1 MTTGLRSIVFG
12 GTRGLGL
19 ATALALAA
27 EGGSVLV
34 ASRDAATVAEAVAL
48 IRDRSRAAAPLGMRC
63 DVSCPADVDAT
74 VSKALDVWSG
84 IDAVVNCAGV
94 LGPAGPTDQ
103 VDWDAWRTAV
113 QINLFG
119 PVLVSRAI
127 IPHFKAAGRG
137 KLVHLSGG
145 GATRALLG
153 LSAYC
158 ASKAGLVRLVEVMAH
173 EVRGMNID
181 VNAVAPGPLGTRML
195 DEVLTAGAGAVGQDY
210 YDTVVRFKQS
220 GATPLDVPVSLIRFL
235 VSPAS
240 DGVTGRLISAVW
252 DSWQDDAAFRKAL
265 ENPDMF
271 TLRRID
277 Q

>member
-48 IRDRSRAAAPLGMRC
+48 IRDRSRAAAPLGIRC

-74 VSKALDVWSG
+74 VSKALDIWSG

-119 PVLVSRAI
+119 PALVSRAI
-127 IPHFKAAGRG
+127 I
-137 KLVHLSGG
+137 
-145 GATRALLG
+145 
-153 LSAYC
+153 
-158 ASKAGLVRLVEVMAH
+158 
-173 EVRGMNID
+173 
-181 VNAVAPGPLGTRML
+181 
-195 DEVLTAGAGAVGQDY
+195 
-210 YDTVVRFKQS
+210 
-220 GATPLDVPVSLIRFL
+220 
-235 VSPAS
+235 
-240 DGVTGRLISAVW
+240 
-252 DSWQDDAAFRKAL
+252 
-265 ENPDMF
+265 
-271 TLRRID
+271 
-277 Q
+277 